1 MTNISAFGY
10 VITIIASQTFPIG
23 FTVTMGANDGDPV
36 DMPSVKIGDLV
47 LGVNGD
53 PISWNKAVP
62 LPMTLNV
69 IPGGLDD
76 INLGILANANR
87 VSQGKQSVQDVIT
100 AVVVYPD
107 GTVTTLINGAI
118 TDAPFG
124 KSISSEG
131 RIKTRQYGFMFGSF
145 A

>member
-10 VITIIASQTFPIG
+10 VITIIASQTFPTG
-23 FTVTMGANDGDPV
+23 FTVTQAANDADPL

-62 LPMTLNV
+62 LPMSVNV
-69 IPGGLDD
+69 VPGGLDD

-87 VSQGKQSVQDVIT
+87 VAQGKSSVQDVIT

-107 GTVTTLINGAI
+107 GTTVTLNNGAI
-118 TDAPFG
+118 TDSPFG
-124 KSISSEG
+124 KSISTEG
-131 RIKTRQYGFMFGSF
+131 RIKTRSYGFSFGGF